1 MKYFLSISVFFAFMF
16 LSLTPYCIGEEL
28 PELYDLTTNSQREIT
43 PCPELEK
50 LKSLDDGPRQ
60 HSVLWDTTHGVYL
73 GYQPSGWYS
82 DLVDILADSGYTV
95 DVCGSGVHTV
105 DLSLYDVIVICLGSS
120 WNSIYTQEEVDTL
133 VSFYNQG
140 HQRVILTGDCSFCS
154 NDDFSYADNI
164 AFSYNIFDWL
174 VATGGIFI
182 MGEND
187 GCPNANINPITQA
200 FNTTAGLSSII
211 PVELYFTNFAPHPIF
226 TNVSQVFSRAAGE
239 ISASLPAEIIAWTDT
254 YNEPVVGVLDESSG
268 IENEQDYESNHS
280 WIRIA
285 PNPFVYCASVTGKSK
300 TVGISI
306 YDLSGRLVEESKDN
320 TIGRNL
326 KKGIYFVKIED
337 YKTVK
342 IVKLR

>member
-1 MKYFLSISVFFAFMF
+1 MKYFLSISMFFTFMF
-16 LSLTPYCIGEEL
+16 LSLTPYSIGEEL

-43 PCPELEK
+43 PCPEIEK
-50 LKSLDDGPRQ
+50 LKFLDDGPRQ

-73 GYQPSGWYS
+73 DYDPSGWFS
-82 DLVDILADSGYTV
+82 ELVDLLADSGYTV
-95 DVCGSGVHTV
+95 DVCSLGVHTV
-105 DLSLYDVIVICLGSS
+105 DLSLYDVIVICVGSS

-133 VSFYNQG
+133 VNFYNQG
-140 HQRVILTGDCSFCS
+140 HQRVILTGDCSFCA
-154 NDDFSYADNI
+154 NGGFSYADNI

-174 VATGGIFI
+174 VVTGGIFI

-200 FNTTAGLSSII
+200 FNATAGLSTIS
-211 PVELYFTNFAPHPIF
+211 PLDLYFSDFAPHPVF
-226 TNVSQVFSRAAGE
+226 TNVSQLYFGGAGE
-239 ISASLPAEIIAWTDT
+239 ILASFPSEIIAWTD
-254 YNEPVVGVLDESSG
+254 NIEPVIGILHNGSGVEDEH
-268 IENEQDYESNHS
+268 DYENSLS
-280 WIRIA
+280 GIRIA
-285 PNPFVYCASVTGKSK
+285 PNPFTYSASVTGKSK

-320 TIGRNL
+320 IIGRNL

-337 YKTVK
+337 HKPVK